1 MPRPSDPTRVLEA
14 LPPPAVPLSQVG
26 LTPDEYRRFV
36 TLLGRAPN
44 AVELGMAG
52 AMWSEH
58 CGYKN
63 SRPLLRRFPTTGPR
77 VLQGPGENAGAVDIG
92 DGLAVVFKIE
102 SHNHPSAV
110 EPVQGAATGV
120 GGIVRDVFT
129 MGARPVALLNS
140 LRFGPLTEA
149 RNRYLFGG
157 VVAGIG
163 GYGNCIGVPT
173 VGGEIYFDPSYSGNP
188 LVNAMCVGLIRAD
201 ELMCAR
207 AEGVGTPVLLVGADT
222 GRDGL
227 GGATFASDTLG
238 AENEAKR
245 PAVQVGNP
253 FLEKLLI
260 EACLELL
267 ATGIVV
273 GMQDLGAAG
282 LTSATVELAAHG
294 GAGIR
299 IDVARVP
306 RRERGMTPYEVMLS
320 ESQERMLVVVRRGTE
335 AQAQAIFDKWGL
347 HFSEIGIVTDTG
359 RVEIFDGAAP
369 VVDVPARLFTDEC
382 PVYTRQGAPAPDLA
396 ARQYPDWAALLPPE
410 AAPPDYSAALLRL
423 LAAPNIAG
431 KARVYGTYDHTIMS
445 NTVVAP
451 GAGDAAVIRI
461 KGTRRGLALTTDC
474 NSRWCDLDPYSG
486 GAAAVAE
493 AARNLVCVGAAPL
506 AVTDCL
512 NFGNPERPA
521 IFYQMERCVSGM
533 VDACTVLGT
542 PVVSGNVSLYNETEG
557 QAILPTPVVGMVGL
571 LDEVEQRVGLTW
583 PDGATLILLH
593 PAVAPHPRPL
603 SPLGRGE
610 YSGPAM
616 QQETLS
622 PQRGEGWGEGRI
634 SPEDNAALLGASEY
648 LATIHGVAL
657 GRPPAL
663 DLDAERRVQAVA
675 LAAIR
680 AGHVLAAHDC
690 SEGGLAV
697 AVAEGCIAGNVGAT
711 LTLAPAGRWD
721 VALFN
726 EAPSRVVLACHPATV
741 AAVIA
746 LAAARAVAA
755 TVLGTTGGSHLTCA
769 PVLHVALA
777 DAASAWHDAI

>member
-1 MPRPSDPTRVLEA
+1 MSPPADQATALDS
-14 LPPPAVPLSQVG
+14 LPPPAVPLAQVG

-110 EPVQGAATGV
+110 EPVEGAATGV
-120 GGIVRDVFT
+120 GGIVRDIFT

-163 GYGNCIGVPT
+163 RYGNCIGVPT

-201 ELMCAR
+201 ELMRAR
-207 AEGVGTPVLLVGADT
+207 AEGVGNPVLLVGADT

-273 GMQDLGAAG
+273 AMQDLGAAG
-282 LTSATVELAAHG
+282 LTSSTVELAGHG

-299 IDVARVP
+299 IDVAHVP
-306 RRERGMTPYEVMLS
+306 RRERGMTPYEIMLS
-320 ESQERMLVVVRRGTE
+320 ESQERMLVVVQCGTE
-335 AQAQAIFDKWGL
+335 AQAQAIFDRWGL
-347 HFSEIGIVTDTG
+347 HFSVIGEVTDTEQ
-359 RVEIFDGAAP
+359 VEIFDGAER
-369 VVDVPARLFTDEC
+369 VVDVPARIFIDEC
-382 PVYTRQGAPAPDLA
+382 PVYERHGTLTPALQ
-396 ARQYPDWAALLPPE
+396 ARQNPDWATLLPPE
-410 AAPPDYSAALLRL
+410 AAAPDLGDTLLRL
-423 LAAPNIAG
+423 LAAPNIAS
-431 KARVYGTYDHTIMS
+431 KARVYRTYDHTIMS
-445 NTVVAP
+445 NTVIAP
-451 GAGDAAVIRI
+451 GEGDAAVIRI

-474 NSRWCDLDPYSG
+474 NSRWCDLDPYTG

-493 AARNLVCVGAAPL
+493 AARNLVCVGAEPL

-521 IFYQMERCVSGM
+521 IFYQMERCVAGM
-533 VDACTVLGT
+533 IDACTALST

-557 QAILPTPVVGMVGL
+557 LPILPTPVVGMVGL
-571 LDEVEQRVGLTW
+571 LDDVEQRVGLAW
-583 PDGATLILLH
+583 SDGATLLLLH
-593 PAVAPHPRPL
+593 P
-603 SPLGRGE
+603 
-610 YSGPAM
+610 GPTPTDGA
-616 QQETLS
+616 ES
-622 PQRGEGWGEGRI
+622 
-634 SPEDNAALLGASEY
+634 AAWLGASEY
-648 LATIHGVAL
+648 LATIHGAAL
-657 GRPPAL
+657 GRPPAI

-675 LAAIR
+675 LTAIR
-680 AGHVLAAHDC
+680 AGHVQAAHDC

-697 AVAEGCIAGNVGAT
+697 AITEGCIAGNVGAT
-711 LTLAPAGRWD
+711 LAIEPVDRWD
-721 VALFN
+721 VALFH
-726 EAPSRVVLACHPATV
+726 EAPSRILLACRPADV
-741 AAVIA
+741 AAVTA
-746 LAAARAVAA
+746 LATTHQVAA
-755 TVLGTTGGSHLTCA
+755 TVVGTIGGLHITCA
-769 PVLHVALA
+769 PVLTVALA
-777 DAASAWHDAI
+777 DAATAWHTAI